1 MRTMRAIVLIA
12 LVFCL
17 TATAGASAAARK
29 VPQGWLGVVT
39 DGPFTTNAALST
51 PEEWNLVASSG
62 AESVRAAL
70 YWRDAQPSDPAQTSF
85 AAFDPIVLAAAAR
98 GLDVLP
104 VLQGTPDWAALNPGD
119 PGSPP
124 RDPADFARF
133 LTQLVTR
140 YGPNGSLWAEHPEV
154 ARRPIRA
161 WQIWNEPNITR
172 YWNVASWAP
181 PYVKLLKAAH
191 AALRHADP
199 GAKTILAGLPNESWV
214 ALRRIYDAGGRNAFD
229 VVALHPYTST
239 PSNVMRLIRYARD
252 EMRRRHDLKK
262 SVWLTELSWPA
273 SEGKTT
279 GPRGFTTTDAGQA
292 SRLKRVLALLVRER
306 TKLRLGHVYWYTWLS
321 QEGASASAFN
331 YSGLRR
337 LRAGRLVDAPALSV
351 YRSAARRLEGCAKAA
366 GNAARCR

>member
-1 MRTMRAIVLIA
+1 
-12 LVFCL
+12 
-17 TATAGASAAARK
+17 
-29 VPQGWLGVVT
+29 VPRGWLGVVT
-39 DGPFTTNAALST
+39 DGPLTHNATYASAD
-51 PEEWNLVASSG
+51 EWNRIADSG
-62 AESVRAAL
+62 AESVRAAFF
-70 YWRDAQPSDPAQTSF
+70 WRDAQPASASETSF
-85 AAFDPIVLAAAAR
+85 ATYDAIVLAAAAR

-124 RDPADFARF
+124 RSTGDFARF

-140 YGPNGSLWAEHPEV
+140 YGPRGSFWAEHPEV
-154 ARRPIRA
+154 TRRPIRA

-229 VVALHPYTST
+229 VIALHPYTSK

-262 SVWLTELSWPA
+262 SIWLTELSWPA

-306 TKLRLGHVYWYTWLS
+306 TKMRIGRVYWYTWLS
-321 QEGASASAFN
+321 QEGASASSFD

-337 LRAGRLVDAPALSV
+337 LRAGRLVNAPALSV

>member
-1 MRTMRAIVLIA
+1 MRTMRATVLLA
-12 LVFCL
+12 LVLCL
-17 TATAGASAAARK
+17 TATSGASAAARK

-39 DGPFTTNAALST
+39 DGPFTNNAAFFT
-51 PEEWNLVASSG
+51 PDEWNRIAGSG

-70 YWRDAQPSDPAQTSF
+70 YWHDVQGSGPEQASF

-104 VLQGTPDWAALNPGD
+104 VIQGTPDWAALNAGD

-124 RDPADFARF
+124 RDPADFAR
-133 LTQLVTR
+133 LMTVLVTR
-140 YGPNGSLWAEHPEV
+140 YGPSGSFWAEHPEV

-229 VVALHPYTST
+229 VVALHPYTGK

-262 SVWLTELSWPA
+262 PIWLTELSWPA
-273 SEGKTT
+273 SEGKQP

-292 SRLKRVLALLVRER
+292 SRLRRVVPLLVRDR
-306 TKLRLGHVYWYTWLS
+306 TKLRIGRVFWYTWLS
-321 QEGASASAFN
+321 QEGASASAFD

-337 LRAGRLVDAPALSV
+337 LRAGRLVDAPVLSV
-351 YRSAARRLEGCAKAA
+351 YRSAAKRLEGCAKAA
-366 GNAARCR
+366 GSAVRCR